1 VFNKFLQL
9 KNFVKLKLLS
19 GNLHKKG
26 KDRTRVLNGSKGT
39 AVENMTV

>member
-1 VFNKFLQL
+1 M
-9 KNFVKLKLLS
+9 LS

-26 KDRTRVLNGSKGT
+26 KDLTRVLIGNKGT